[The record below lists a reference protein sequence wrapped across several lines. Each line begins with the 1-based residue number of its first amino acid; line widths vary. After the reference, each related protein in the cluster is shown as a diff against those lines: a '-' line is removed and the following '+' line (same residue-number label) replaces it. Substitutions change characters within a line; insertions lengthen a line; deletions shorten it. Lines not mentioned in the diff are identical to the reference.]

1 MKLVFTIPLPIVVM
15 EGGCFIAIMHIRV
28 IVTLFLFFMHLVFR
42 MNQYPIARS
51 IRSIFQK
58 EG

>member
-1 MKLVFTIPLPIVVM
+1 MKLVFTIPLPIMVM

-42 MNQYPIARS
+42 MSRYPIART
-51 IRSIFQK
+51 IRHIFQV
-58 EG
+58 EE